1 MNEILKLT
9 MVQDDIVAKVEPS
22 LKQTTYNK
30 AKRPL
35 PHLESMAFFNVCFSL
50 VYPQYLLA
58 GEIMYNNLRKLKTA

>member
-1 MNEILKLT
+1 

-35 PHLESMAFFNVCFSL
+35 PHLESMAFCNVYFLSLVFSL
-50 VYPQYLLA
+50 PSVPSGWRPRQTYL
-58 GEIMYNNLRKLKTA
+58 IDDK